1 MYFFL
6 NTGNGYYHF
15 ITVYTFSDYNLLP
28 RGTFSF
34 IFYYLLSRD
43 THCTHYQG
51 TQPATASDITALE
64 KIISGWEEDEGG
76 GGGGG
81 DLY

>member
-1 MYFFL
+1 MALSQTLLGYSLVYVFFL

-34 IFYYLLSRD
+34 IFYYLLSSYK
-43 THCTHYQG
+43 HYQG
-51 TQPATASDITALE
+51 TQPASRLQHQI
-64 KIISGWEEDEGG
+64 
-76 GGGGG
+76 
-81 DLY
+81 